1 MKKISSLCA
10 VILAAVIM
18 ISCLMI
24 PASAVNSKVV
34 RKPDSTTFY
43 QGVDWMYSKSG
54 EILLMKGGLNLS
66 GTSISYNNKTV
77 DYKKSNFGPNMYAKS
92 NVIA

>member
-24 PASAVNSKVV
+24 PASAVNSQVV
-34 RKPDSTTFY
+34 RKPDKTTFY

-54 EILLMKGGLNLS
+54 AIL
-66 GTSISYNNKTV
+66 
-77 DYKKSNFGPNMYAKS
+77 
-92 NVIA
+92 

>member
-18 ISCLMI
+18 LSCLMI
-24 PASAVNSKVV
+24 PVSAVNSKVV

-43 QGVDWMYSKSG
+43 QGVDWMGYMLFARS
-54 EILLMKGGLNLS
+54 ILLLLPK
-66 GTSISYNNKTV
+66 
-77 DYKKSNFGPNMYAKS
+77 
-92 NVIA
+92 

>member
-43 QGVDWMYSKSG
+43 QGVDWMYSKAIPAHGRQARIQFVFTATALTGYMLFARS
-54 EILLMKGGLNLS
+54 ILLLLPK
-66 GTSISYNNKTV
+66 
-77 DYKKSNFGPNMYAKS
+77 
-92 NVIA
+92 

>member
-43 QGVDWMYSKSG
+43 QGVD
-54 EILLMKGGLNLS
+54 
-66 GTSISYNNKTV
+66 
-77 DYKKSNFGPNMYAKS
+77 
-92 NVIA
+92 